1 MSWPLVIV
9 IVAGLC
15 TFVAALAVVMP
26 YLRVRP
32 QDEVKAAA
40 LVDINKRLE
49 ALEGE
54 MLSGGRRA
62 LPGSMPR
69 RVGG

>member
-9 IVAGLC
+9 VVAALA

-32 QDEVKAAA
+32 QDEVKAEA
-40 LVDINKRLE
+40 LKDLNRRMEV
-49 ALEGE
+49 LEGE
-54 MLSGGRRA
+54 LMGGRRS
-62 LPGSMPR
+62 LPTAMPR
-69 RVGG
+69 RMG

>member
-9 IVAGLC
+9 IVAALAA
-15 TFVAALAVVMP
+15 FVAALWVVMP
-26 YLRVRP
+26 YLRVRA

-40 LVDINKRLE
+40 LADLNRRLE
-49 ALEGE
+49 ALESE
-54 MLSGGRRA
+54 MMSGRRSLPA
-62 LPGSMPR
+62 LPR